1 MKQSGHCWSV
11 EDKDGGSH
19 CNVIIS
25 LVAVDC
31 SCLGLPVKRRQNWIL
46 LQIHSFH

>member
-1 MKQSGHCWSV
+1 MKQSGPHCWSV
-11 EDKDGGSH
+11 EDKDGGCH

-31 SCLGLPVKRRQNWIL
+31 NCLGLPVKRRERLDNDY
-46 LQIHSFH
+46 HK